1 MVSEEI
7 HLQSV
12 TTVET
17 LLEIEIIPNRGIL
30 TDMSPINSR
39 LMAFEHRV
47 GAFNVT
53 AFYFPC
59 SLDNDAIN
67 ASANADESVFRNV
80 CW

>member
-12 TTVET
+12 TIVET
-17 LLEIEIIPNRGIL
+17 LLEIDISPFRGIL
-30 TDMSPINSR
+30 TDMSPIDSR

-53 AFYFPC
+53 AFNFPC
-59 SLDNDAIN
+59 GLDNDAID
-67 ASANADESVFRNV
+67 ASSNTDESVFRNV

>member
-1 MVSEEI
+1 
-7 HLQSV
+7 
-12 TTVET
+12 
-17 LLEIEIIPNRGIL
+17 
-30 TDMSPINSR
+30 MSPINSR